1 MPFAGRSIV
10 LDPDFSKAY
19 QWLVYVYVQD
29 GIHYRTSPIEEA
41 RGVAEE
47 LAMKATEL
55 DPNDGGAYAALG
67 FVAQMSNDLPAGLAN
82 AERALS
88 LNPNDGDVLRLKGAC
103 QLGLG
108 LDVMSVA
115 DRGEAARPDVP

>member
-67 FVAQMSNDLPAGLAN
+67 FVAQMSNDLPAGLSPGVLVKCARRPACAACRCRAIAKIPAPPS
-82 AERALS
+82 AEF
-88 LNPNDGDVLRLKGAC
+88 P
-103 QLGLG
+103 Q
-108 LDVMSVA
+108 
-115 DRGEAARPDVP
+115 